1 MPTKTRKIFMA
12 FVGAYLIYTGGTLI
26 HSVLTNR
33 PANTVLF
40 VAAGAVFVLFG
51 LATMIMNI
59 KAYIKAV
66 KQEKEESSDENAE
79 DDYGYYDTDGPG
91 GEEPDERG

>member
-12 FVGAYLIYTGGTLI
+12 FVGAYLIYTGGTLV

-33 PANTVLF
+33 PENTVLF
-40 VAAGAVFVLFG
+40 VAAGVIFVLFG

-66 KQEKEESSDENAE
+66 KQEKAESSDERAE
-79 DDYGYYDTDGPG
+79 EDYGPYDSDY
-91 GEEPDERG
+91 PDEEE

>member
-33 PANTVLF
+33 PENTVMF
-40 VAAGAVFVLFG
+40 VAAGAVFAVFG

-66 KQEKEESSDENAE
+66 KQEKEEEVSGENAG
-79 DDYGYYDTDGPG
+79 DGYEGYDTGDP
-91 GEEPDERG
+91 EEEER